1 MNFKNQLNELK
12 ELTINNMDM
21 VTATQ
26 NTVRNEFLEQAY
38 DLMSELDETEELSEE
53 QAKEIE
59 TYIENLKNEVVTAF
73 IEEFEKRFKIN

>member
-26 NTVRNEFLEQAY
+26 STVRNEFLEQAY

-59 TYIENLKNEVVTAF
+59 THIENLKNEVVTAF